1 MATQVRVQATKGKGK
16 FMHGEVSG
24 GSSGEYGEGSHDFK
38 IGVIGSMVC
47 FLTIKRLDA
56 GDIKISA
63 VDGAL
68 DIQVDGGKDKRIKK
82 SGSFK
87 LPSKASRA
95 FIREK
100 V

>member
-82 SGSFK
+82 AVVSNCQVK
-87 LPSKASRA
+87 HPRA